1 VAFFNSTRQGR
12 QINHA
17 QESVF
22 TEKDVYTMAKYQ
34 KEVLTSQDNREQAAF
49 PEQRQPNSA
58 ITACEIP
65 LYPPKH
71 HQHNAVIRE

>member
-1 VAFFNSTRQGR
+1 
-12 QINHA
+12 
-17 QESVF
+17 
-22 TEKDVYTMAKYQ
+22 MAKYQ